1 LDYTQ
6 ERKGKDKYK
15 RKKIHKIGLDE
26 LEEKIQE
33 YNKVEDRM

>member
-15 RKKIHKIGLDE
+15 RKKIHKIRITANKKDE
-26 LEEKIQE
+26 LEEEEEI
-33 YNKVEDRM
+33 R